1 MRLPEATE
9 PTMTELWRMSAA
21 QLTQGYEKG
30 EFTPGEVL
38 EALLVRVAQCQPHLN
53 AFVQTDRVGAKLVSS
68 ASRLRWA
75 RHMPLGP
82 LDGVPVSL
90 KDNLHAQGFATS
102 WGSRLLKG
110 FVARK
115 DEAPVARLRA
125 AGAMLFGKTNLP
137 EFATQGYTGNLVQGV
152 TRNPWDLALTPGGSS
167 GGAAAAVAAG
177 CGPVALG
184 TDGGGSIRRPASHCG
199 LVGFKP
205 SGGLVPRGGG
215 VPEIYLEYEVPGV
228 LARTVGDVAAVMD
241 AITPSGRLEPAE
253 AAPSRILYVPTFGTH
268 PVDPGIAERVAEG
281 AKQLEALG
289 HKVEQAPSFDLAEE
303 VNERWMLLPA
313 AGLAWLIG
321 RGADV
326 PEFGLRPG
334 EKPDESQLGEALQ
347 ARLAE
352 GRQAGAAAL
361 FDLFGAVHRLRQRL
375 DELYKRYDWLLTP
388 ATAALPWP
396 AQETHP
402 GEIAG
407 QAVGPRGHAIFTGFA
422 NAAGL
427 PGIALPCGHAEGL
440 PTGFQLVGRSGSDA
454 QLLALAAQYEEAH
467 PWAQEWPA
475 LPVA

>member
-1 MRLPEATE
+1 
-9 PTMTELWRMSAA
+9 MTELWRLSAA
-21 QLTQGYEKG
+21 QLTQGYEQG
-30 EFTPGEVL
+30 SFTPGEVL
-38 EALLVRVAQCQPHLN
+38 EAVLARVAQCQPHLN
-53 AFVQTDRVGAKLVSS
+53 AVVHVDRVGAKLVSS

-75 RHMPLGP
+75 RHMPLGA
-82 LDGVPVSL
+82 LDGVPMSL
-90 KDNLHAQGFATS
+90 KDNLHAQGLPTS
-102 WGSRLLKG
+102 WGSTLLKG

-125 AGAMLFGKTNLP
+125 AGSMLFGKTNLP
-137 EFATQGYTGNLVQGV
+137 EFATQGYTASPAHGV

-205 SGGLVPRGGG
+205 SGGLVPRDGG
-215 VPEIYLEYEVPGV
+215 VPEIYLGYEVPGV
-228 LARTVGDVAAVMD
+228 IARTVGDAAAVMD
-241 AITPSGRLEPAE
+241 AITPPGRLKPAE
-253 AAPSRILYVPTFGTH
+253 ATPSRILYVPTFAAH
-268 PVDPGIAERVAEG
+268 PVDPGIAERVAE
-281 AKQLEALG
+281 AARQLAGLG
-289 HKVEQAPSFDLAEE
+289 HTVEQAPSFDLAEE

-313 AGLAWLIG
+313 AGLAWLFG

-347 ARLAE
+347 ARLNE
-352 GRQAGAAAL
+352 GRQLGAAAL

-375 DELYKRYDWLLTP
+375 DALFARYDWLLTP

-396 AQETHP
+396 AGETHP

-407 QAVGPRGHAIFTGFA
+407 QVAGPRGHAIFTGFA

-427 PGIALPCGHAEGL
+427 PAIALPCGQAEGL
-440 PTGFQLVGRSGSDA
+440 PTGFQLVGRAGADA
-454 QLLALAAQYEEAH
+454 ALLALAAQYEHAH
-467 PWAQEWPA
+467 PWAHDWPA
-475 LPVA
+475 LPVG

>member
-1 MRLPEATE
+1 
-9 PTMTELWRMSAA
+9 MTELWRLGAA

-30 EFTPGEVL
+30 DFTPGEVL
-38 EALLVRVAQCQPHLN
+38 ESVLGRVAQCQPHLN

-82 LDGVPVSL
+82 LDGVPLSL
-90 KDNLHAQGFATS
+90 KDNLHAQGLPTS

-137 EFATQGYTGNLVQGV
+137 EFATQGYTANPAHGF
-152 TRNPWDLALTPGGSS
+152 TRNPWDLELTPGGSS

-215 VPEIYLEYEVPGV
+215 VPEIYLGYEVPGV
-228 LARTVGDVAAVMD
+228 LARTVGDVTAVVD
-241 AITPSGRLEPAE
+241 AITPPGRFEPAE
-253 AAPSRILYVPTFGTH
+253 AAASRILYVPTFGSH
-268 PVDPGIAERVAEG
+268 PVDPGIAERVAL
-281 AKQLEALG
+281 AAQQLAGLG

-313 AGLAWLIG
+313 AGLAWLFG
-321 RGADV
+321 RSAEV
-326 PEFGLRPG
+326 VEFGLRAG
-334 EKPDESQLGEALQ
+334 EKPDESQLGAALQ
-347 ARLAE
+347 ARLLE
-352 GRQAGAAAL
+352 GRQAGAVAL
-361 FDLFGAVHRLRQRL
+361 FELLGAVHRLGQRL
-375 DELYKRYDWLLTP
+375 DELFARYDWLLTP

-396 AQETHP
+396 ADATHP
-402 GEIAG
+402 DAIAG

-427 PGIALPCGHAEGL
+427 PAIALPCGQAEGL
-440 PTGFQLVGRSGSDA
+440 PTGFQLVGRAGADA
-454 QLLALAAQYEEAH
+454 ALLALAAQYEEAH
-467 PWAQEWPA
+467 PWAADWPA
-475 LPVA
+475 LPAG